1 MKNLIEEQGVPYMGK
16 GHSLIISYGSAGA
29 KPVHIH
35 GTYPEYCGVMLLT
48 EGLRVMTPVHQEM
61 VFQPGVMA
69 CHEFAELLCSQAN
82 AVGEE
87 LETSMAKKCS
97 ESPTVAKLIQECG
110 YLLATT
116 SREARS
122 RQEERSL
129 AHKPLLALAGME
141 YPMHQSGPK
150 FDKDGVLYVSTYA
163 PQVGTF
169 LACVMS

>member
-1 MKNLIEEQGVPYMGK
+1 MSAFVDVLNTCAREWLSIHDVTPEWVADLWRTTMGEYVEEDLGMKNLIKEQGVPYVGK

-29 KPVHIH
+29 KPVHFH
-35 GTYPEYCGVMLLT
+35 GTYLEYCGVMLLT
-48 EGLRVMTPVHQEM
+48 EGLRVMTPVQQEM
-61 VFQPGVMA
+61 VFQPGEVT

-82 AVGEE
+82 AVEE

-122 RQEERSL
+122 RQAEKSL
-129 AHKPLLALAGME
+129 AR
-141 YPMHQSGPK
+141 
-150 FDKDGVLYVSTYA
+150 
-163 PQVGTF
+163 
-169 LACVMS
+169 